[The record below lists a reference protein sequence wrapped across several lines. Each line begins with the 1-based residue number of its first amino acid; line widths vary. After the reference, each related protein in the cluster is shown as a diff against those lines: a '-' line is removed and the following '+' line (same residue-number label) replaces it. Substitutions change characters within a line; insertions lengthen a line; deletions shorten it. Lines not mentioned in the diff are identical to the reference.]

1 MSGITYAFEHDKTSI
16 FLRNQFM
23 HVHFR
28 KLDHI
33 KHRNNTFLPLI
44 TTIPK
49 KTEGSPSKFPTYT
62 IAQKYVMNRDNKI
75 LYRKL
80 NSVMNRE
87 SQLVK
92 DEGQINKYLEMKR
105 GTRENVRKIKR
116 KILSKSN
123 EDIQMRIKGTKPVIN
138 RGKIKNDFNLSR
150 VYFKNLQKVKPNQS
164 VCELFL
170 TKNESKIIDNY
181 TNEILLTKNKNRNRS
196 MTNFNMKGEGNNYSE
211 KRNNSRNT
219 IDKKL
224 LTKIGYTLK
233 ENKNKRR
240 CNSQI

>member
-1 MSGITYAFEHDKTSI
+1 MSGISYAFEHDKTSI
-16 FLRNQFM
+16 FIRNQFM

-44 TTIPK
+44 TTNAK

-62 IAQKYVMNRDNKI
+62 IAQKYVMKRDNKI
-75 LYRKL
+75 LFRKL

-87 SQLVK
+87 SQIVK

-105 GTRENVRKIKR
+105 GTRENIRKIKS

-123 EDIQMRIKGTKPVIN
+123 EDIKSRIKKTKPVIN
-138 RGKIKNDFNLSR
+138 RDKIDNDFYLSR
-150 VYFKNLQKVKPNQS
+150 VYFKNLKNIKKNQS

-181 TNEILLTKNKNRNRS
+181 TNEMMLMNNNKTMNKNRS
-196 MTNFNMKGEGNNYSE
+196 MTNFGVSNKD
-211 KRNNSRNT
+211 KV
-219 IDKKL
+219 DKKL
-224 LTKIGYTLK
+224 LTKIGYTMK
-233 ENKNKRR
+233 GNNNNNSKKR